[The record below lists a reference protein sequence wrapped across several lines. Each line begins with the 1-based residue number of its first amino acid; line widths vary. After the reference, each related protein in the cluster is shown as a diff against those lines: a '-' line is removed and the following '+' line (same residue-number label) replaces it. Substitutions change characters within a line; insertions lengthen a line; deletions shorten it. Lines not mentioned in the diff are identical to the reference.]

1 MRRIE
6 RLLPLFAIWALA
18 CCSPLWA
25 SPQQN
30 AVLGADG
37 EVYIAKAGT
46 YGELFPGGR
55 EEIDAAT
62 PVLALEVTHPDGSLE
77 RLLVEGTDT
86 PDQEHLPFLL
96 YEESS
101 RTVFLLW
108 ETQRNSIHPI
118 LILSGYDGSWIDP
131 VEIIGDP
138 FAPKASPQ
146 FAITHETVQVAGT
159 DGAPA
164 TRHQTVL
171 HIVWGEELAN
181 DSIEAYYA
189 PVIFDDGVRVEHGRV
204 FKLSDFD
211 QGADASTDFS
221 PGIRQALA
229 IGRGRDERTVVVA
242 FPSQRS
248 KRLVTLEIDVLPAQ
262 LGRLADEARMHIVDL
277 GAKHSWPAGYKK
289 VADLARMHIVDLG
302 AKGFQ
307 AEVVQAMAQQ
317 VSDLILKNQGADKIE
332 VIADRARMHIVD
344 LGAKLSDRGLRTG
357 ASASTVQIQEIS
369 EEGSSKA
376 TPSTPPALQLLNFR
390 LGSSWPA
397 PAVDSTDVRLFPAR
411 SGSALLIAW
420 PDNGKIQYQ
429 ETQEGGWSR
438 VKEMALTPALDLNR
452 AYHIL
457 EDRMSRN

>member
-1 MRRIE
+1 MKRIE
-6 RLLPLFAIWALA
+6 RLLPLFVIWALA
-18 CCSPLWA
+18 VGSPLWA
-25 SPQQN
+25 APQQN
-30 AVLGADG
+30 GVLGANG

-86 PDQEHLPFLL
+86 ADQERLPFLL

-146 FAITHETVQVAGT
+146 FAITHETLQVSGT
-159 DGAPA
+159 DGAEV

-181 DSIEAYYA
+181 DSIEAFYA
-189 PVIFDDGVRVEHGRV
+189 PVIFDDGVRVEHGKV

-211 QGADASTDFS
+211 KGADAAPDFS

-229 IGRGRDERTVVVA
+229 ISRGRDERTVVVA
-242 FPSQRS
+242 FPSQRTQ
-248 KRLVTLEIDVLPAQ
+248 RLVTLEIDVLPAQ

-317 VSDLILKNQGADKIE
+317 VSELILKNQGADKIE

-344 LGAKLSDRGLRTG
+344 LGAKLSDRGLRT
-357 ASASTVQIQEIS
+357 SASTVQIQEIS
-369 EEGSSKA
+369 EQGLGQGSPKA
-376 TPSTPPALQLLNFR
+376 RPPALQLLNFR

-397 PAVDSTDVRLFPAR
+397 PTVDSTDVRLFPAR

-420 PDNGKIQYQ
+420 PEDGKIQYL

>member
-1 MRRIE
+1 MRRIA
-6 RLLPLFAIWALA
+6 RLLPLFVISALA
-18 CCSPLWA
+18 GSTLWA

-30 AVLGADG
+30 AVLGANG
-37 EVYIAKAGT
+37 EVYAAKAGA

-55 EEIDAAT
+55 AAGAAT
-62 PVLALEVTHPDGSLE
+62 PVLALEVTNPDGTQE

-86 PDQEHLPFLL
+86 PDQERLPFLL

-108 ETQRNSIHPI
+108 EAQRNSIHPI
-118 LILSGYDGSWIDP
+118 LILSGYNGSWIDP
-131 VEIIGDP
+131 VEIIGNP

-146 FAITHETVQVAGT
+146 FAITHETLQVPGS
-159 DGAPA
+159 DGAPV

-171 HIVWGEELAN
+171 HIVWGEELAG
-181 DSIEAYYA
+181 DSIETFYA
-189 PVIFDDGVRVEHGRV
+189 PVIFNDGVRVEHSKV

-211 QGADASTDFS
+211 AGAAAAADFS
-221 PGIRQALA
+221 PGLRQALA
-229 IGRGRDERTVVVA
+229 ISRGRDERTVVVA
-242 FPSQRS
+242 FPSQRTR
-248 KRLVTLEIDVLPAQ
+248 RLVNLEIDVLPAQ

-277 GAKHSWPAGYKK
+277 GAKHSYPAGYKK

-302 AKGFQ
+302 ARRFQ

-317 VSDLILKNQGADKIE
+317 VADLILKNQGADKIE

-344 LGAKLSDRGLRTG
+344 LGAKLSDRGLRNSVG
-357 ASASTVQIQEIS
+357 ASSQIQEIP
-369 EEGSSKA
+369 EQSSFKGKPA
-376 TPSTPPALQLLNFR
+376 ALQLLNFR
-390 LGSSWPA
+390 LGAAWPA
-397 PAVDSTDVRLFPAR
+397 PEVDGADVHFFPAR
-411 SGSALLIAW
+411 SGSALLVAW
-420 PDNGKIQYQ
+420 PENGKIQYL

-438 VKEMALTPALDLNR
+438 TKEMALTPALDLNR